1 MNVIVIGGGAAGMM
15 AAIASARNDNNVT
28 LIEKTSSLGN
38 KVKITGKG
46 RCNITFDGD
55 IEDFENNIVN
65 NNKFMYSSFMGFSNK
80 DTVEYFNSLGLKTKV
95 ERGGRIFPQSD
106 KAEDVV
112 NVLIKELNKY
122 NVDIKYNTNLLDLI
136 IENETLIG
144 IKTNNGDFF
153 ADKFILCTGGV
164 SYKKT
169 GSSGECFNILKKYGH
184 NIIKLRPGLVPLK
197 SSDDICKRLQGL
209 TLKNVSLKL
218 MDSNKMVY
226 STFGEMLFAILA

>member
-55 IEDFENNIVN
+55 IEDFENNIIN

-112 NVLIKELNKY
+112 NLSLIHISEP
-122 NVDIKYNTNLLDLI
+122 TR
-136 IENETLIG
+136 
-144 IKTNNGDFF
+144 
-153 ADKFILCTGGV
+153 
-164 SYKKT
+164 
-169 GSSGECFNILKKYGH
+169 H
-184 NIIKLRPGLVPLK
+184 
-197 SSDDICKRLQGL
+197 
-209 TLKNVSLKL
+209 
-218 MDSNKMVY
+218 
-226 STFGEMLFAILA
+226 